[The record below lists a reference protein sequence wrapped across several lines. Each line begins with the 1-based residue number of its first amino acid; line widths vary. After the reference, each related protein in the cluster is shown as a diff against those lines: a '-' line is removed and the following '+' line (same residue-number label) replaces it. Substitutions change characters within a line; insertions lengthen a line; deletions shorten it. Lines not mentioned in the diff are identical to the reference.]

1 MELNASWLFAPS
13 PVGRMIIW
21 SLSILYV
28 LRGCGPYPISVPE
41 SQYGCWS
48 LGKRIGLKC
57 GLKSF
62 QLSRKLKL
70 YWTFKSHASFTSG
83 FICYVCFH
91 MLLLSMH
98 QLPSFNVFFILFS
111 GFSLSAYLLIK
122 TNGGETIWSQCPTNG
137 KWDIL
142 CCNLVEWAFF

>member
-48 LGKRIGLKC
+48 WGKRRGLKC

-70 YWTFKSHASFTSG
+70 YWTFLSHTLHVRQDLFATSVST
-83 FICYVCFH
+83 CCFYRCINFPVL
-91 MLLLSMH
+91 M
-98 QLPSFNVFFILFS
+98 FFILFS